1 MSTAGKNYLFK
12 KKLKEMKNE
21 LMQYR
26 ERELPKKSDK
36 DAEMI
41 YSKNETFGKLLLSLD
56 TIKRS
61 LIISGI
67 VNRIRQ
73 TFQIQLNSTK
83 LISIKKVYRNIYVG
97 QLKKRSLED
106 FLDAIY
112 LQFEF
117 FDERI
122 IYVPVFDRT
131 YSDLR
136 ELRQIEKKALYWQDL
151 LSELRLIK
159 DN

>member
-61 LIISGI
+61 LII
-67 VNRIRQ
+67 
-73 TFQIQLNSTK
+73 
-83 LISIKKVYRNIYVG
+83 
-97 QLKKRSLED
+97 
-106 FLDAIY
+106 
-112 LQFEF
+112 
-117 FDERI
+117 
-122 IYVPVFDRT
+122 
-131 YSDLR
+131 
-136 ELRQIEKKALYWQDL
+136 
-151 LSELRLIK
+151 
-159 DN
+159 